1 MTRRFDI
8 ATEGPAATI
17 VLVASA
23 VLFGLTPLFA
33 RALQAE
39 GMSDAAIALS
49 RYVFTALCLWPFL
62 PRAREKR
69 GEALLLFGAGLAM
82 GAGWIG
88 WLEAIRSAPVAA
100 AGVVYMSY
108 PLFTVLFAWLFA
120 GMRPGRRAVAAAAL
134 VLAAAALLLRPGAL
148 APGALEALLWSLPAP
163 VTFGFIIVALTALTP
178 RLRTFEKMACGL
190 CGASLGLA
198 PVAALGVDGALVPG
212 SPEGWALLLAL
223 GVGTAFLPQLA
234 YTLAAPRVGPARAAA
249 TGAVELPTMIAI
261 GWLSFGEAVGLREL
275 AAAALVI
282 AAIFVA
288 PALRADRT
296 APAASAA

>member
-8 ATEGPAATI
+8 AADGLAATM
-17 VLVASA
+17 VLGASA

-33 RALQAE
+33 RALQAD

-49 RYVFTALCLWPFL
+49 RFVFTALCLWPFL

-69 GEALLLFGAGLAM
+69 GEALLLFGAGVAM

-108 PLFTVLFAWLFA
+108 PLFTVLFAWLVA
-120 GMRPGRRAVAAAAL
+120 GLPPGRRAVAAAAL

-148 APGALEALLWSLPAP
+148 APEAFAALLWSLPAP

-178 RLRTFEKMACGL
+178 RLRTLEKMACGL
-190 CGASLGLA
+190 GGAALGLA
-198 PVAALGVDGALVPG
+198 PVAALGAGGALVPG
-212 SPEGWALLLAL
+212 SLEGWALLVAL
-223 GVGTAFLPQLA
+223 GVGTAFLPQLG

-261 GWLSFGEAVGLREL
+261 GWLSFGETVGVREI

-282 AAIFVA
+282 AAIFLA
-288 PALRADRT
+288 PAVRAERAGRP
-296 APAASAA
+296 APRA